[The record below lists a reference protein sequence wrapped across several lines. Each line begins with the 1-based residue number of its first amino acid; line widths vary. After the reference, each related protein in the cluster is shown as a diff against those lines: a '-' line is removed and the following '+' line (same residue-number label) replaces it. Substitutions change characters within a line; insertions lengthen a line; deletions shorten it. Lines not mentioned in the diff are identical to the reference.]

1 MARGFTPDIRAEGDG
16 VVVISQRYT
25 VQPVQYNKSDGYHQG
40 VSSSRER
47 ILDSFENALIRD
59 GERAATM
66 EAVAA
71 AADVSKGGLLYHF
84 PSKEALVEGLA
95 ERLRGLAD
103 RDRDA
108 MTKAPDGAARYYV
121 RTSVFED
128 SALDRAL
135 VSMARLAQQGHPTAK
150 GSLAEIQERWLDALE
165 AQLGDRTTA
174 RAVKLLGDGLYYD
187 AAFFASAGSGR
198 TSSRE
203 IDDLLDIVDL
213 IVAGRG
219 RITSI

>member
-1 MARGFTPDIRAEGDG
+1 M
-16 VVVISQRYT
+16 
-25 VQPVQYNKSDGYHQG
+25 
-40 VSSSRER
+40 SSSRER
-47 ILDSFENALIRD
+47 ILDSFENALIEA
-59 GERAATM
+59 GERAATV

-95 ERLRGLAD
+95 DRLRVLAQ
-103 RDRDA
+103 RDREA
-108 MTKAPDGAARYYV
+108 MMSAPDGAARYYV

-150 GSLAEIQERWLDALE
+150 ESLAEIQERWLDALE
-165 AQLGDRTTA
+165 VQLGDRTTA

-198 TSSRE
+198 TGRQDIE
-203 IDDLLDIVDL
+203 DLLDVVDL
-213 IVAGRG
+213 IVASRPPADQETIP
-219 RITSI
+219 RPRF

>member
-1 MARGFTPDIRAEGDG
+1 MST
-16 VVVISQRYT
+16 
-25 VQPVQYNKSDGYHQG
+25 
-40 VSSSRER
+40 SRER

-95 ERLRGLAD
+95 DRLRGLAD
-103 RDRDA
+103 RDRESMA
-108 MTKAPDGAARYYV
+108 SAPDGAARYYV

-150 GSLAEIQERWLDALE
+150 ASLAEIQERWLDALE

-198 TSSRE
+198 TSPEE
-203 IDDLLDIVDL
+203 IAELLDVVDL
-213 IVAGRG
+213 IVSGRG
-219 RITSI
+219 AGASQE

>member
-1 MARGFTPDIRAEGDG
+1 MP
-16 VVVISQRYT
+16 QCYT
-25 VQPVQYNKSDGYHQG
+25 VQPVQYKKRDRYHG
-40 VSSSRER
+40 RVSSSRER

-71 AADVSKGGLLYHF
+71 AAEVSKGGLLYHF
-84 PSKEALVEGLA
+84 PSKEALVDGLA
-95 ERLRGLAD
+95 DRLRGLAD
-103 RDRDA
+103 RDREA
-108 MTKAPDGAARYYV
+108 MAAAEDGAARYYV

-150 GSLAEIQERWLDALE
+150 SSLAEIQEGWLDALQ
-165 AQLGDRTTA
+165 AQLGDRTAA

-187 AAFFASAGSGR
+187 AAFFATDGAGR
-198 TSSRE
+198 TSRGE
-203 IDDLLDIVDL
+203 IDDLLDVVDL
-213 IVAGRG
+213 IVSRRG
-219 RITSI
+219 SAPATS